1 MYSSQ
6 RMNKKSS
13 YEMML
18 NRPKHQCSKPDC
30 GSKERFSFASVHDKT
45 ERGSSASFRQKLR
58 EKNKLKLT
66 RNDYAK
72 ISSQKCNPPALTTSA
87 SSNFLCQEQ
96 QRNLLMSAKAQ
107 DVSKPPKRNMR
118 PLTCKQATGPTVVK
132 KHLLF
137 KQPEFAS

>member
-30 GSKERFSFASVHDKT
+30 GSKERISFASVHDKT
-45 ERGSSASFRQKLR
+45 ERGSRASLGLTLR
-58 EKNKLKLT
+58 EKNKLRLT
-66 RNDYAK
+66 RNHFATM
-72 ISSQKCNPPALTTSA
+72 SSQKCNPPALTTSA

-96 QRNLLMSAKAQ
+96 QRNLLMSTKAK
-107 DVSKPPKRNMR
+107 DLPKPPKRNMR
-118 PLTCKQATGPTVVK
+118 PLTCKQAKGPTVVK
-132 KHLLF
+132 KNLLF
-137 KQPEFAS
+137 KQPEYAS